1 MKSRVQ
7 ISQAALQNSKELP
20 PASAPFHLPQ
30 PLPYPQ
36 GKQQTPNN
44 CSTADKQQ
52 LSTSQGGQQQQGQEQ
67 SHEIRSRKITL
78 RNPWHLKHE
87 ELRDVGNE
95 QTKTTAEL
103 EANKSKNRYQS
114 VLPYDHSIVKLT
126 PIDSEPNSDYIN
138 ANFIPG
144 YSSLQEFICTQGPLR
159 STMTDFWRMV
169 WEQNVRSVVM
179 LTLCKEHGKVLCEPY
194 WPALDSTQGY
204 GQVEVTTLSQSC
216 SQDWRVS
223 QLKLYHSSTH
233 TERRVSHFYYT
244 AWPDCGVPRT
254 PASMTSFTEHVREQ
268 LNKTEGAGPTVVH
281 CSAGVGRTGTFITL
295 DWLLQ
300 QLKSGSAVDVP
311 GIVHK
316 LRRSRCLMVQTL
328 DQYIFIHTCL
338 LLKITQEGQAAA
350 HNQQIYFLYHELP
363 SFNVTE
369 DGGANQRPHKHF
381 NHYARE
387 PGSSPF
393 MFIEN

>member
-1 MKSRVQ
+1 MSSVRDSESTVEASLRSSWSPVPLQLFQQHCKAL
-7 ISQAALQNSKELP
+7 AADSNAGFTRQ
-20 PASAPFHLPQ
+20 FQ
-30 PLPYPQ
+30 
-36 GKQQTPNN
+36 
-44 CSTADKQQ
+44 
-52 LSTSQGGQQQQGQEQ
+52 
-67 SHEIRSRKITL
+67 
-78 RNPWHLKHE
+78 

-159 STMTDFWRMV
+159 STTTDFWRMV

-350 HNQQIYFLYHELP
+350 HNQQRRCAEKQRRIRGSRFISTCMGPDNQHIQP
-363 SFNVTE
+363 SAGCPMDQTINT
-369 DGGANQRPHKHF
+369 
-381 NHYARE
+381 
-387 PGSSPF
+387 SSPALAVPGTRQHCCCSVG
-393 MFIEN
+393 ETRSKPGLTVPTTVAS

>member
-67 SHEIRSRKITL
+67 SHEIRSRK
-78 RNPWHLKHE
+78 